1 MRQFDI
7 CKLRPTQP
15 GTGGP
20 ELVVILQ
27 SDLLSELGTL
37 VVARLLRSVSCRP

>member
-20 ELVVILQ
+20 ELIVILQ
-27 SDLLSELGTL
+27 SDLLSELGRAWL
-37 VVARLLRSVSCRP
+37 PRLLRSVSCRP